1 MKRCSALIAILAMA
15 LSLAGCGQIG
25 SEKAISVA
33 LADQG
38 IDRIGAASTKAILDK
53 TADPVTYKVILD
65 LNTHY
70 ENYIINAKT
79 GEIIS
84 HETQVK

>member
-1 MKRCSALIAILAMA
+1 LSIVAILVVTFAIV
-15 LSLAGCGQIG
+15 GCGGIS

-38 IDRIGAASTKAILDK
+38 IDRIGAASTKAILNK
-53 TADPVTYKVILD
+53 AGDPATYKVILD

-70 ENYIINAKT
+70 ENYVINAKT

-84 HETQVK
+84 HESQEK